1 MLGKLFKYEWR
12 SITKLLLPIHGCV
25 LLFALLSRFYFAL
38 GGGVENLLNSSSGI
52 ISVLTG
58 LLIFALVVIISSVV
72 IFTYVYIGYHFYKKV
87 FTDQGYLTNTLPV
100 TPTQLLLSKGLA
112 AVPWLLI
119 DILVIIISCLIL
131 AGTKDLFSSFR
142 LVWPVMLNQMG
153 QMPLLAAL
161 TIFAIILSPF
171 QMIITLFFSVTVGNL
186 ASTHKVL
193 SSIAAYIGIYILQQI
208 FGFIELIVIGFSNY
222 GTFMN
227 VDLATNAAI
236 SIDTYLNPVLAVN
249 IIFCILLMIACWI
262 GSRYILSKKLNLR
275 NPVPLQIHESPPFA
289 TPDAKVL

>member
-142 LVWPVMLNQMG
+142 LVWPVMLDQMG

-193 SSIAAYIGIYILQQI
+193 ASIAAYIGIYILQQI
-208 FGFIELIVIGFSNY
+208 F
-222 GTFMN
+222 
-227 VDLATNAAI
+227 A
-236 SIDTYLNPVLAVN
+236 
-249 IIFCILLMIACWI
+249 
-262 GSRYILSKKLNLR
+262 
-275 NPVPLQIHESPPFA
+275 
-289 TPDAKVL
+289 

>member
-12 SITKLLLPIHGCV
+12 SITKLLLPVHGCV
-25 LLFALLSRFYFAL
+25 LLFALLSRFYFTL

-52 ISVLTG
+52 VSVLTG

-119 DILVIIISCLIL
+119 DIMVIIISCLIL
-131 AGTKDLFSSFR
+131 AGTKDLFSGFS
-142 LVWPVMLNQMG
+142 LVLPVMLSQMG
-153 QMPLLAAL
+153 QMPLLTAL

-171 QMIITLFFSVTVGNL
+171 QMIIMLFFSVTVGNL

-193 SSIAAYIGIYILQQI
+193 ASIAVYIGIYILQQI
-208 FGFIELIVIGFSNY
+208 FGFIELIVIGASNY

-249 IIFCILLMIACWI
+249 IIFCILLMLVCWI
-262 GSRYILSKKLNLR
+262 GSRYILSKKLNL
-275 NPVPLQIHESPPFA
+275 Q
-289 TPDAKVL
+289 

>member
-38 GGGVENLLNSSSGI
+38 GGGVDNLLNSSSGI

-142 LVWPVMLNQMG
+142 LVWPVMLSQME
-153 QMPLLAAL
+153 QMPLLTAL

-171 QMIITLFFSVTVGNL
+171 QMIIMLFFSVTVGNL

-193 SSIAAYIGIYILQQI
+193 ASIAAYIGIYILQQI

-222 GTFMN
+222 GSFMN
-227 VDLATNAAI
+227 VDLATNATI
-236 SIDTYLNPVLAVN
+236 SFDTYLNPVLAVN

-262 GSRYILSKKLNLR
+262 GSRYILSKKLNL
-275 NPVPLQIHESPPFA
+275 Q
-289 TPDAKVL
+289 

>member
-25 LLFALLSRFYFAL
+25 LLFALLSRFYFTL

-100 TPTQLLLSKGLA
+100 TPTQLLLSKELA

-119 DILVIIISCLIL
+119 DILIIIISCLIFSRHERPIL
-131 AGTKDLFSSFR
+131 QFSSCLACYAQPDGTDATTYSLNYFCHYPFTISDDHYTVFQCNSRKPCLYSQSSRFHCGLYRYLYPSADLWIHRTYSNR
-142 LVWPVMLNQMG
+142 LL
-153 QMPLLAAL
+153 
-161 TIFAIILSPF
+161 
-171 QMIITLFFSVTVGNL
+171 
-186 ASTHKVL
+186 
-193 SSIAAYIGIYILQQI
+193 
-208 FGFIELIVIGFSNY
+208 
-222 GTFMN
+222 
-227 VDLATNAAI
+227 
-236 SIDTYLNPVLAVN
+236 
-249 IIFCILLMIACWI
+249 
-262 GSRYILSKKLNLR
+262 
-275 NPVPLQIHESPPFA
+275 
-289 TPDAKVL
+289 

>member
-25 LLFALLSRFYFAL
+25 LLFALLSRFYFTL

-100 TPTQLLLSKGLA
+100 TPTQLLLSKELA

-119 DILVIIISCLIL
+119 DILIIIISCLIL
-131 AGTKDLFSSFR
+131 ASTKDLFSSFR
-142 LVWPVMLNQMG
+142 LVWPVMLSQMG
-153 QMPLLAAL
+153 QMPLLTAL

-171 QMIITLFFSVTVGNL
+171 QMIIILFFSVTVGNL

-193 SSIAAYIGIYILQQI
+193 ASIAVYIGIYILQQI
-208 FGFIELIVIGFSNY
+208 FGFIELIVIGFSDY

-262 GSRYILSKKLNLR
+262 GSSYILSKKLNL
-275 NPVPLQIHESPPFA
+275 Q
-289 TPDAKVL
+289 

>member
-119 DILVIIISCLIL
+119 DILVIISPCL
-131 AGTKDLFSSFR
+131 ACYAQPDGTDATTCS
-142 LVWPVMLNQMG
+142 LNYFCHYT
-153 QMPLLAAL
+153 L
-161 TIFAIILSPF
+161 TISDDHYAVF
-171 QMIITLFFSVTVGNL
+171 QCNSRKPCLYSQSSRFHCGLYRYLYPSANL
-186 ASTHKVL
+186 WIHRT
-193 SSIAAYIGIYILQQI
+193 Y
-208 FGFIELIVIGFSNY
+208 SNR
-222 GTFMN
+222 
-227 VDLATNAAI
+227 
-236 SIDTYLNPVLAVN
+236 
-249 IIFCILLMIACWI
+249 LL
-262 GSRYILSKKLNLR
+262 
-275 NPVPLQIHESPPFA
+275 
-289 TPDAKVL
+289 

>member
-25 LLFALLSRFYFAL
+25 LLFALLSRFYFTL

-100 TPTQLLLSKGLA
+100 TPTQLLLSKELA

-119 DILVIIISCLIL
+119 DILIIIISCLIL

-142 LVWPVMLNQMG
+142 NSRKPCLYSQSSRFHCGLYRYLYPSADLWIHRTYSNR
-153 QMPLLAAL
+153 LL
-161 TIFAIILSPF
+161 
-171 QMIITLFFSVTVGNL
+171 
-186 ASTHKVL
+186 
-193 SSIAAYIGIYILQQI
+193 
-208 FGFIELIVIGFSNY
+208 
-222 GTFMN
+222 
-227 VDLATNAAI
+227 
-236 SIDTYLNPVLAVN
+236 
-249 IIFCILLMIACWI
+249 
-262 GSRYILSKKLNLR
+262 
-275 NPVPLQIHESPPFA
+275 
-289 TPDAKVL
+289 

>member
-142 LVWPVMLNQMG
+142 LVWPVMLSQMG
-153 QMPLLAAL
+153 QMPLLVAL

-193 SSIAAYIGIYILQQI
+193 ASIAAYIGIYILQQI
-208 FGFIELIVIGFSNY
+208 FGFIELIIIGFSNY

-227 VDLATNAAI
+227 ADLATNATI

-262 GSRYILSKKLNLR
+262 GSRYILSKKLNL
-275 NPVPLQIHESPPFA
+275 Q
-289 TPDAKVL
+289 

>member
-1 MLGKLFKYEWR
+1 
-12 SITKLLLPIHGCV
+12 
-25 LLFALLSRFYFAL
+25 
-38 GGGVENLLNSSSGI
+38 
-52 ISVLTG
+52 
-58 LLIFALVVIISSVV
+58 
-72 IFTYVYIGYHFYKKV
+72 
-87 FTDQGYLTNTLPV
+87 
-100 TPTQLLLSKGLA
+100 
-112 AVPWLLI
+112 
-119 DILVIIISCLIL
+119 
-131 AGTKDLFSSFR
+131 
-142 LVWPVMLNQMG
+142 MLNQMG

-193 SSIAAYIGIYILQQI
+193 ASIAAYIGIYILQQI

-262 GSRYILSKKLNLR
+262 GSRYILSKKLNL
-275 NPVPLQIHESPPFA
+275 Q
-289 TPDAKVL
+289 

>member
-25 LLFALLSRFYFAL
+25 LLFALLSRFYFTL

-100 TPTQLLLSKGLA
+100 TPTQLLLSKELA

-119 DILVIIISCLIL
+119 DILIIIISCLIL

-142 LVWPVMLNQMG
+142 LVWPVMLSQMG
-153 QMPLLAAL
+153 QMPLLTAL

-171 QMIITLFFSVTVGNL
+171 QMIIILFFSVTVGNL

-193 SSIAAYIGIYILQQI
+193 SSIAVYIGIYILQQI
-208 FGFIELIVIGFSNY
+208 FGFIELIVIGFSDY

-262 GSRYILSKKLNLR
+262 GSRYILSKKLNL
-275 NPVPLQIHESPPFA
+275 Q
-289 TPDAKVL
+289 